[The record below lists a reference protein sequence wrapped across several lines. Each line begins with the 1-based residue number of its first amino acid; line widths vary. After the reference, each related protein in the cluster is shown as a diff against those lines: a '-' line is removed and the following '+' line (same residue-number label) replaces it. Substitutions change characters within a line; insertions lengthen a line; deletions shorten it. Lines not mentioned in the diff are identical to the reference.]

1 MIKIY
6 DGVVE
11 DHVAQLISA
20 KMKGVQW
27 KFDYPSNRMHPSR
40 HWHVF
45 CAGEKHSLPLHDNN
59 YVSDLIKNGYEWV
72 MPIWTSAMLKYDF
85 RNTYNVDTFKR
96 IYMNAH
102 THGIEPVMH
111 KDDGDFTMLYYP
123 RMDWKPEWGGGTL
136 IDGELV
142 PYVGNRLVVFDA
154 FLPHM
159 AMPLPRECYELRTV
173 IVFKTVVDGANR
185 ERLDFYKD

>member
-6 DGVVE
+6 DDVVE

-20 KMKGVQW
+20 KMKDVVW
-27 KFDYPSNRMHPSR
+27 KYDYHSNKEHKSL
-40 HWHVF
+40 HWHVL
-45 CAGEKHSLPLHDNN
+45 CGNSGQQITA
-59 YVSDLIKNGYEWV
+59 NGFDWV
-72 MPIWTSAMLKYDF
+72 MPIWTSAMLKYEF

-102 THGIEPVMH
+102 THGVEPVMH
-111 KDDGDFTMLYYP
+111 KDDGDFTMIYYP

-142 PYVGNRLVVFDA
+142 PYIGNRLVVFDA

-159 AMPLPRECYELRTV
+159 AMPVPRECYELRSV

>member
-11 DHVAQLISA
+11 DHVAELIVSEIR
-20 KMKGVQW
+20 KVSWIYEYHSRGKGEHA
-27 KFDYPSNRMHPSR
+27 HPST
-40 HWHVF
+40 HWHVL
-45 CAGEKHSLPLHDNN
+45 CGHNDDEMVA
-59 YVSDLIKNGYEWV
+59 NGFDWV

-102 THGIEPVMH
+102 THGVEPVMH
-111 KDDGDFTMLYYP
+111 TDDGDFTMIYYP

-154 FLPHM
+154 YLPHM
-159 AMPLPRECYELRTV
+159 AMPVPRECYELRSV
-173 IVFKTVVDGANR
+173 IVFKVFIDGANR

>member
-11 DHVAQLISA
+11 DHVAELISV
-20 KMKGVQW
+20 KMKDVVW
-27 KFDYPSNRMHPSR
+27 KFDYSSNHNHKSR
-40 HWHVF
+40 HWHVL
-45 CAGEKHSLPLHDNN
+45 CGNTGKQIIS
-59 YVSDLIKNGYEWV
+59 NGFEWV
-72 MPIWTSAMLKYDF
+72 MPIWTAAMLKYEF
-85 RNTYNVDTFKR
+85 KNNYNVNTYKR
-96 IYMNAH
+96 VYMNAH
-102 THGIEPVMH
+102 THGVEPVMH
-111 KDDGDFTMLYYP
+111 TDDGDFTMIYYP
-123 RMDWKPEWGGGTL
+123 RMDWKTEWGGGTL

-159 AMPLPRECYELRTV
+159 AMPVSRECYELRSV
-173 IVFKTVVDGANR
+173 IVFKTVIDGANR

>member
-11 DHVAQLISA
+11 DHVAQLIDSEMR
-20 KMKGVQW
+20 KVQW

-72 MPIWTSAMLKYDF
+72 LPIWTSAMLKYDF
-85 RNTYNVDTFKR
+85 KNTYNVDTFKR

-123 RMDWKPEWGGGTL
+123 RMDWKIEWGGGTS
-136 IDGELV
+136 IYDMDIETDIQRHV
-142 PYVGNRLVVFDA
+142 PYIGNRLLTFRAD
-154 FLPHM
+154 FPHQ
-159 AMPLPRECYELRTV
+159 AMPVARECYELRSV
-173 IVFKTVVDGANR
+173 IVFKCDVNNI
-185 ERLDFYKD
+185 